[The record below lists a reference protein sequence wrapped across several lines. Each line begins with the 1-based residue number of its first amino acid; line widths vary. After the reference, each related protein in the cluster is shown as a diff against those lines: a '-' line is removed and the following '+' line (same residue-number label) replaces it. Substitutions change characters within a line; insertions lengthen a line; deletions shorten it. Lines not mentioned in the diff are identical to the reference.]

1 MVGISQ
7 TGFRIVE
14 TCLKDFDAHGM
25 GDFAYVLQND
35 NNILTNDKY
44 PVKI

>member
-14 TCLKDFDAHGM
+14 ACLKDFDAHGV
-25 GDFAYVLQND
+25 GGFAYALIND
-35 NNILTNDKY
+35 NNILTNDK
-44 PVKI
+44 